1 MLKKILKF
9 GKWLLVGV
17 VWTYLFVYVSLF
29 VTVGFWNFNYLSLS
43 DWGIISSYWNQGGS
57 IKEAKDYFLF
67 ITLILSILLWLAGWR
82 YFYHR
87 DLVAMLLAPLNWY
100 NKRMLKKYGQN
111 ASRIVLKNMGTTG
124 KKLNPEELIEEKLKD
139 IKSGMEQQEKNSD
152 ILREK
157 LKERF
162 EQKN

>member
-1 MLKKILKF
+1 
-9 GKWLLVGV
+9 
-17 VWTYLFVYVSLF
+17 
-29 VTVGFWNFNYLSLS
+29 
-43 DWGIISSYWNQGGS
+43 
-57 IKEAKDYFLF
+57 
-67 ITLILSILLWLAGWR
+67 
-82 YFYHR
+82 
-87 DLVAMLLAPLNWY
+87 MLLAPLNWY

-124 KKLNPEELIEEKLKD
+124 KKLNPEELIEEKLKG

-157 LKERF
+157 LKEKF